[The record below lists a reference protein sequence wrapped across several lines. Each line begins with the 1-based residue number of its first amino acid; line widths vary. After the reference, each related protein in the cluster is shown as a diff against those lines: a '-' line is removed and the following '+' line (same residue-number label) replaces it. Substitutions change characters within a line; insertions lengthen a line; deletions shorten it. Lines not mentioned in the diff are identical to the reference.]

1 MSLTSLTR
9 RSPGRWDA
17 TRRPAASWRCGRASA
32 CARAPRFAATEQDGL
47 RIAEAFLQAS
57 REGDLGALRQLLADD
72 AVLHSD
78 GGGKKAATLRPVM
91 GGDKVARFFAG
102 IAGKP
107 GGKLLGAAVV
117 RLNGMPAVLGT
128 EADGLPRSISLD
140 IQDGRIVAVYM
151 VRNPDKLRHVA
162 ALAPRQSTEP
172 DAPLSPERYDLNLPA
187 LDLPGLRL
195 RAMREADAD
204 DWHDYLRLE
213 EVTRHTS
220 WRLDGP
226 ATLSAL
232 IRAYAEPAR
241 SNSMRL
247 AIAGPDDRLVG
258 TIGLNEISIPHRRA
272 EIAYDLAPTYW
283 GRGVASEACRK
294 LAEWPCGTWA
304 TPASRPRCSTP
315 TRLRCGCWNAAAS
328 SARGCCTPI
337 ARSPA
342 HRATSGSTRAPA
354 AGGRRG

>member
-1 MSLTSLTR
+1 
-9 RSPGRWDA
+9 
-17 TRRPAASWRCGRASA
+17 
-32 CARAPRFAATEQDGL
+32 
-47 RIAEAFLQAS
+47 
-57 REGDLGALRQLLADD
+57 
-72 AVLHSD
+72 
-78 GGGKKAATLRPVM
+78 
-91 GGDKVARFFAG
+91 
-102 IAGKP
+102 
-107 GGKLLGAAVV
+107 
-117 RLNGMPAVLGT
+117 
-128 EADGLPRSISLD
+128 
-140 IQDGRIVAVYM
+140 
-151 VRNPDKLRHVA
+151 
-162 ALAPRQSTEP
+162 
-172 DAPLSPERYDLNLPA
+172 
-187 LDLPGLRL
+187 
-195 RAMREADAD
+195 MREADAD

-294 LAEWPCGTWA
+294 LAEWACGTWA

-354 AGGRRG
+354 AGGRG

>member
-1 MSLTSLTR
+1 MLALERLSAPERAAFLLHDVFDQPYSEVARTL
-9 RSPGRWDA
+9 GRNE
-17 TRRPAASWRCGRASA
+17 ASCRQLALRARERVRE
-32 CARAPRFAATEQDGL
+32 ARPRFAATEQDGL

-162 ALAPRQSTEP
+162 ALAPRQSAEP
-172 DAPLSPERYDLNLPA
+172 DAPLSPERYDLNLPV
-187 LDLPGLRL
+187 LDL
-195 RAMREADAD
+195 RAA
-204 DWHDYLRLE
+204 
-213 EVTRHTS
+213 
-220 WRLDGP
+220 
-226 ATLSAL
+226 
-232 IRAYAEPAR
+232 PAR
-241 SNSMRL
+241 
-247 AIAGPDDRLVG
+247 
-258 TIGLNEISIPHRRA
+258 H
-272 EIAYDLAPTYW
+272 
-283 GRGVASEACRK
+283 
-294 LAEWPCGTWA
+294 
-304 TPASRPRCSTP
+304 
-315 TRLRCGCWNAAAS
+315 
-328 SARGCCTPI
+328 ARGRC
-337 ARSPA
+337 R
-342 HRATSGSTRAPA
+342 
-354 AGGRRG
+354 

>member
-1 MSLTSLTR
+1 
-9 RSPGRWDA
+9 
-17 TRRPAASWRCGRASA
+17 
-32 CARAPRFAATEQDGL
+32 
-47 RIAEAFLQAS
+47 
-57 REGDLGALRQLLADD
+57 
-72 AVLHSD
+72 
-78 GGGKKAATLRPVM
+78 
-91 GGDKVARFFAG
+91 
-102 IAGKP
+102 
-107 GGKLLGAAVV
+107 
-117 RLNGMPAVLGT
+117 
-128 EADGLPRSISLD
+128 
-140 IQDGRIVAVYM
+140 
-151 VRNPDKLRHVA
+151 
-162 ALAPRQSTEP
+162 
-172 DAPLSPERYDLNLPA
+172 
-187 LDLPGLRL
+187 
-195 RAMREADAD
+195 MREADAD

-294 LAEWPCGTWA
+294 LAEWALRDLGYARIQA
-304 TPASRPRCSTP
+304 TVLDTNQASLRV
-315 TRLRCGCWNAAAS
+315 LERCGFQ
-328 SARGCCTPI
+328 REGCCTPI

-342 HRATSGSTRAPA
+342 HRATSGSTRALA

>member
-1 MSLTSLTR
+1 
-9 RSPGRWDA
+9 
-17 TRRPAASWRCGRASA
+17 
-32 CARAPRFAATEQDGL
+32 
-47 RIAEAFLQAS
+47 
-57 REGDLGALRQLLADD
+57 
-72 AVLHSD
+72 
-78 GGGKKAATLRPVM
+78 
-91 GGDKVARFFAG
+91 
-102 IAGKP
+102 
-107 GGKLLGAAVV
+107 
-117 RLNGMPAVLGT
+117 
-128 EADGLPRSISLD
+128 
-140 IQDGRIVAVYM
+140 
-151 VRNPDKLRHVA
+151 
-162 ALAPRQSTEP
+162 
-172 DAPLSPERYDLNLPA
+172 
-187 LDLPGLRL
+187 
-195 RAMREADAD
+195 MREADAD

-294 LAEWPCGTWA
+294 LAEWACGTWA

-328 SARGCCTPI
+328 SARAVARLSRGRRRI
-337 ARSPA
+337 APLLDLRA
-342 HRATSGSTRAPA
+342 HLA